1 MSKNIVVC
9 CDGTGN
15 EFGDANSNAIRLYS
29 VLHKDPA
36 TQVAYYHPGVGTM
49 GSKNALTTI
58 GKKWTYFK
66 GKAFGYGISENVAD
80 AYQYLMRMYQPGDK
94 VFVFGFSRGAYTA
107 RMLTA
112 ILHLFGIL
120 PEGNEGLIPYAIRY
134 FKGEGAVK
142 FGPGFKHTFGSPCDP
157 HFLGLWDT
165 VSSVGWL
172 IDPPWPLVNKLPDIC
187 FIRHAMAI
195 DEHRAF
201 FRENPVDE
209 TVQPGRDL
217 KQVWFAG
224 VHSDIGG
231 SYTEI
236 TSGLSKISLQWMLS
250 EAETAG
256 LLLNRETLAKELG
269 AYPTSVRPNAAA
281 VMHNSFTPLWW
292 CLAEFVPKWFLNRT
306 AVSTGRYR
314 RRLQMNLFRRRIIPE
329 GAILHESVL
338 FRRALVPEYRP
349 SNLPTQYAV
358 EREPAAPYVSSEPIH
373 LSQGQSISIEIVARE
388 KWIAAPIK
396 VEEGEMYELIAS
408 GTWKDSTIP
417 AGPAGYER
425 PTNNFL
431 APLFAMLAPF
441 RRLPKANW
449 IALVG
454 MINHEKS
461 TAFYFTDTY
470 AETPARR
477 QIFIRMARSGCLNFF
492 ANDLPWMYFNNKSAL
507 QLSVKRL

>member
-9 CDGTGN
+9 CDDTGN
-15 EFGDANSNAIRLYS
+15 EFGDANSNVIRLYS
-29 VLHKDPA
+29 VLHKDSA

-58 GKKWTYFK
+58 GKTWTSFK

-112 ILHLFGIL
+112 ILHIFGIL

-236 TSGLSKISLQWMLS
+236 TSGP
-250 EAETAG
+250 
-256 LLLNRETLAKELG
+256 LN
-269 AYPTSVRPNAAA
+269 
-281 VMHNSFTPLWW
+281 M
-292 CLAEFVPKWFLNRT
+292 
-306 AVSTGRYR
+306 
-314 RRLQMNLFRRRIIPE
+314 RL
-329 GAILHESVL
+329 
-338 FRRALVPEYRP
+338 
-349 SNLPTQYAV
+349 
-358 EREPAAPYVSSEPIH
+358 
-373 LSQGQSISIEIVARE
+373 
-388 KWIAAPIK
+388 
-396 VEEGEMYELIAS
+396 
-408 GTWKDSTIP
+408 
-417 AGPAGYER
+417 
-425 PTNNFL
+425 
-431 APLFAMLAPF
+431 
-441 RRLPKANW
+441 
-449 IALVG
+449 
-454 MINHEKS
+454 
-461 TAFYFTDTY
+461 
-470 AETPARR
+470 
-477 QIFIRMARSGCLNFF
+477 
-492 ANDLPWMYFNNKSAL
+492 
-507 QLSVKRL
+507 

>member
-15 EFGDANSNAIRLYS
+15 KYGDANSNVIRLYS

-49 GSKNALTTI
+49 GSKNALTAI

-66 GKAFGYGISENVAD
+66 GLAFGYGISENVAD
-80 AYQYLMRMYQPGDK
+80 AYQYLMRVHQPGDK
-94 VFVFGFSRGAYTA
+94 IFVFGFSRGAYTA
-107 RMLTA
+107 RTLVA
-112 ILHLFGIL
+112 ILHVFGIL
-120 PEGNEGLIPYAIRY
+120 SSGNEGLIPYAIRY
-134 FKGEGAVK
+134 FKGEEALK
-142 FGPGFKHTFGSPCDP
+142 FGPGFKETFGSPCNP

-172 IDPPWPLVNKLPDIC
+172 IDPPWPFVNKLPNIR

-231 SYTEI
+231 SYPEI

-256 LLLNRETLAKELG
+256 LLLDRGKVANELG

-281 VMHNSFTPLWW
+281 VIHNSLTPRWW
-292 CLAEFVPKWFLNRT
+292 PAEFFPKWFLNRT
-306 AVSTGRYR
+306 AVSTKRYR
-314 RRLQMNLFRRRIIPE
+314 RGLQMNLFRRRVIPE
-329 GAILHESVL
+329 GAVLHESVL
-338 FRRALVPEYRP
+338 VRRALVPEYRP
-349 SNLPTQYAV
+349 SNLPTHYIV
-358 EREPAAPYVSSEPIH
+358 EHEPAAPYVRSEPIH
-373 LSQGQSISIEIVARE
+373 LSQGQSMSIKIDSRE
-388 KWIAAPIK
+388 KWTA
-396 VEEGEMYELIAS
+396 
-408 GTWKDSTIP
+408 
-417 AGPAGYER
+417 
-425 PTNNFL
+425 
-431 APLFAMLAPF
+431 APF
-441 RRLPKANW
+441 RSRKAKC
-449 IALVG
+449 
-454 MINHEKS
+454 MS
-461 TAFYFTDTY
+461 
-470 AETPARR
+470 
-477 QIFIRMARSGCLNFF
+477 
-492 ANDLPWMYFNNKSAL
+492 
-507 QLSVKRL
+507 